1 MLVCMLGNSYKA
13 NELSRS
19 LILLGQLKRYPSSRF
34 RDSTVCLSYCS
45 EVGRGKTLFRLLC
58 RDAGGETEQM
68 LLNETVP
75 QWVVDVLVHV
85 SNGLKLRAVFRAT
98 ARLMPQ
104 CKRIFGDIFVKS
116 GSIKLK
122 LASII

>member
-1 MLVCMLGNSYKA
+1 MKMDLQNVMVSVNFNVGLDDTNHNSFQALAYQSVD
-13 NELSRS
+13 ELIIFSCKVKDIHAP
-19 LILLGQLKRYPSSRF
+19 ILFGTF
-34 RDSTVCLSYCS
+34 FS

-85 SNGLKLRAVFRAT
+85 SYDEVLEFYIC
-98 ARLMPQ
+98 P
-104 CKRIFGDIFVKS
+104 
-116 GSIKLK
+116 
-122 LASII
+122 